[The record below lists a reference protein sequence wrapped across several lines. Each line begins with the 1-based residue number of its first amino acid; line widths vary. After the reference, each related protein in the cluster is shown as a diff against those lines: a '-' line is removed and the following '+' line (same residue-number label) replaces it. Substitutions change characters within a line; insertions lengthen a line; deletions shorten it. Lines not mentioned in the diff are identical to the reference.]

1 MSDAPEEKPAEK
13 NPVSG
18 KPAGGLL
25 PMLIAIVLAPVL
37 SWCVGKFML
46 VPQIETQLK
55 AQFAASLE
63 QAGKVEQGESESSA
77 SSHAP
82 KKGSSSSGGGHGGKS
97 AAPSRPKFEDLTVNI
112 AGTQGTRYLKVSFN
126 VEGKNSAANEKIDK
140 RYAELVDASITILS
154 SLTMP
159 ELDNPGSKA
168 VVRGRLIA
176 AFNDL
181 LKAPLVEQV
190 FFSDF
195 VVQ

>member
-13 NPVSG
+13 NSG
-18 KPAGGLL
+18 SAKAAGGLL
-25 PMLIAIVLAPVL
+25 PMLIAIVLAPVV
-37 SWCVGKFML
+37 SWCVGKFLL

-55 AQFAASLE
+55 AQFSASLE
-63 QAGKVEQGESESSA
+63 QAGKAEQGEPDSGA
-77 SSHAP
+77 AAP
-82 KKGSSSSGGGHGGKS
+82 TPNKGSSSGGGHGGKS
-97 AAPSRPKFEDLTVNI
+97 AAPSRPKFQDLTVNI

-126 VEGKNSAANEKIDK
+126 VEGKNAAANEKIDR
-140 RYAELVDASITILS
+140 RYQELVDASITILS

-159 ELDNPGSKA
+159 DLDNPGSKA

>member
-13 NPVSG
+13 NSASG

-25 PMLIAIVLAPVL
+25 PMLIAIVRAPVL
-37 SWCVGKFML
+37 SWGVGKFLL
-46 VPQIETQLK
+46 VPQIETQVK

-63 QAGKVEQGESESSA
+63 QAGKVEQGDPESAAAAHS
-77 SSHAP
+77 P
-82 KKGSSSSGGGHGGKS
+82 KKGSSSGGGHGGKS

-126 VEGKNSAANEKIDK
+126 VEGKNAAANDKIDK
-140 RYAELVDASITILS
+140 RYQELVDASITILS

>member
-13 NPVSG
+13 NPGSG

-37 SWCVGKFML
+37 SWCVGKFLL
-46 VPQIETQLK
+46 VPQIETQIK

-63 QAGKVEQGESESSA
+63 QAGKTEHGEPDSSA
-77 SSHAP
+77 VAHTP
-82 KKGSSSSGGGHGGKS
+82 KKGSSSGGGHGGKS
-97 AAPSRPKFEDLTVNI
+97 GAPSRPKFEDLTVNI

-126 VEGKNSAANEKIDK
+126 VEGKNAAANDKIDK
-140 RYAELVDASITILS
+140 RYQELVDASITILS

>member
-13 NPVSG
+13 NSASG
-18 KPAGGLL
+18 KPAVGLL

-37 SWCVGKFML
+37 SWGVGKFLL
-46 VPQIETQLK
+46 VPQIETQVK

-63 QAGKVEQGESESSA
+63 QAGKVEQGDPDSA
-77 SSHAP
+77 AAAHSP
-82 KKGSSSSGGGHGGKS
+82 KKGSSSGGGHGGKS

-126 VEGKNSAANEKIDK
+126 VEGKNAAANDKIDK
-140 RYAELVDASITILS
+140 RYQELVDASITILS

>member
-1 MSDAPEEKPAEK
+1 MSDETEDKSAEK
-13 NPVSG
+13 ASA
-18 KPAGGLL
+18 PAKSAGTLI
-25 PMLIAIVLAPVL
+25 PALIAIILAPVL
-37 SWCVGKFML
+37 SWAVGKFVL

-63 QAGKVEQGESESSA
+63 KAGKDEHAESDHGAAKSTPPA
-77 SSHAP
+77 
-82 KKGSSSSGGGHGGKS
+82 GDGHGGKS
-97 AAPSRPKFEDLTVNI
+97 AVPTRPKFEDLTVNI
-112 AGTQGTRYLKVSFN
+112 AGTQGTRYLKVSFKL
-126 VEGKNSAANEKIDK
+126 EGKNAAANDKIDK
-140 RYAELVDASITILS
+140 KHPELLDASITVLS

-159 ELDNPGSKA
+159 ELENSGSKA

-181 LKAPLVEQV
+181 LKAPLVEQL